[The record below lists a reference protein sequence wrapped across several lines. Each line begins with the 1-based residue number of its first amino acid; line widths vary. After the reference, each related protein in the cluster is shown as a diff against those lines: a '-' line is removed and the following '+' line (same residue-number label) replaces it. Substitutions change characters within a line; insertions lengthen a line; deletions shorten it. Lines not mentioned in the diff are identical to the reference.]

1 MLMTDRRAAGPY
13 PGVTPR
19 GRAMPETLTP
29 PLPCPAPRPAP
40 GTPAPAPPGAARQ
53 ECWLPRHRKSAGAAR
68 RRLRAYLAARPDS
81 GPLADAAEQLVGEL
95 VANAVG
101 HGSVPPGR
109 LVLVAFEYT
118 GGALRIEVHDACAD
132 EPVLRTPGEADESGR
147 GLRLVE
153 ALAAEWGVRARA
165 GGVGKVVWCVC
176 RPGGAVR

>member
-1 MLMTDRRAAGPY
+1 
-13 PGVTPR
+13 
-19 GRAMPETLTP
+19 MPETLTP
-29 PLPCPAPRPAP
+29 PLPCPTPC
-40 GTPAPAPPGAARQ
+40 PAPAPSTSAPAAPALPGAARQ

-68 RRLRAYLAARPDS
+68 RRLRAYLAARPGS

-118 GGALRIEVHDACAD
+118 GGALCIEVHDACAD

-147 GLRLVE
+147 GLRVVE

-176 RPGGAVR
+176 RPGGAER